1 MRSLWLVIA
10 STGWSGAAP
19 FASSAA
25 RTRPPGD
32 EGRWLQH
39 WQGRAHRRAQAQL
52 GEPPDTPP
60 SPPPHS
66 PPSPPPHPCAS
77 WCADMAQTWDKK
89 VCFVLWLEP
98 ERENTDPSLATLML
112 AGAPTPRMHSA
123 AGSTAGAVPSRVA
136 AMGRVPSSSQC
147 RRFLLNG
154 RRRRQPPP
162 APPPLPPPRRLVSA
176 AVTLAPTL

>member
-1 MRSLWLVIA
+1 M
-10 STGWSGAAP
+10 P
-19 FASSAA
+19 FSYTLHFTPQTLRPKTENMLYVNKPLAK
-25 RTRPPGD
+25 TRK
-32 EGRWLQH
+32 L
-39 WQGRAHRRAQAQL
+39 AV
-52 GEPPDTPP
+52 
-60 SPPPHS
+60 
-66 PPSPPPHPCAS
+66 CKKV
-77 WCADMAQTWDKK
+77 CKK